1 MAENSLISA
10 TKMLFRGFKNYFIPK
25 PLVISFEV
33 THNCVCNCLH
43 CDKGGPSPNEKRMK
57 PEEYRPFLEVYKP
70 VSIQISGGEPLWR
83 DDIYAV
89 VENLRSFNDRV
100 PYIVFVTNGALLT
113 EEKFVKLTKLGV
125 NQFSVSLDFP
135 DERHDDFRR
144 YWGLYKHLSELIPR
158 IAKLNISDIV
168 LNMAITHSNFREAVN
183 VARRASE
190 WGVAISYS
198 AYSMLRTGN
207 PEFCITEEEDLDEL
221 NRQIMEL
228 IKIKRKSKVVRN
240 PERVLLGTY
249 EFFKNGGKPNCSAG
263 VRFFV
268 VRPDGKINPCSM
280 FPDVIYDK
288 QEDLINEFVSYNKCD
303 KCYVAIRA
311 YSDGGFF
318 DLLKDSVATYFSR

>member
-10 TKMLFRGFKNYFIPK
+10 TKMVYRGFRNYFIPR

-43 CDKGGPSPNEKRMK
+43 CDKGGPSPKEVRMK
-57 PEEYRPFLEVYKP
+57 PENYRPFLEIYTP
-70 VSIQISGGEPLWR
+70 VSVQISGGEPLWR
-83 DDIYAV
+83 DDIEEV
-89 VENLRSFNDRV
+89 VSNLRSYNERI

-113 EEKFVKLTKLGV
+113 EEKFIKLTNLGV
-125 NQFSVSLDFP
+125 NQFSISLDFP

-144 YWGLYKHLSELIPR
+144 YKGLYKHLSELVPK
-158 IAKLNISDIV
+158 IAKLNITDIV
-168 LNMAITHSNFREAVN
+168 LNMAITLSNFKEVIN

-190 WGVAISYS
+190 WGVVISYS

-207 PEFCITEEEDLDEL
+207 PEFCITEKEDLDEL
-221 NRQIMEL
+221 KAQIIKL
-228 IKIKRKSKVVRN
+228 IGIKRESKVVRN

-249 EFFKNGGKPNCSAG
+249 EFFRDGGKPNCSAG
-263 VRFFV
+263 LRFFV

-280 FPDVIYDK
+280 FPDAIYDTQK
-288 QEDLINEFVSYNKCD
+288 DILAEFTSSNKCD